1 MGGFF
6 CLCCHSFKIQRWQ
19 SAKIFLELIAG
30 FALLIKMVSLRK
42 KLRLHTTQRKKVGLS
57 PGALIHVGEKRTEPV
72 KITLFDY
79 DQHEYVE
86 QELMSIEE
94 ALAYKEKHTVTW
106 LNLDGIHDV
115 EILRKVGEHYHIHPL
130 VLEDVLNTGQ
140 RPKIE
145 NYDGYLFIV
154 TKMLT
159 YNEETKLF
167 QRENVS
173 IILGQQFVFT
183 FQEKEGDV
191 LRLIRERIRADDS
204 RMRRSGPDYL
214 VYRIL
219 DTIVDHYFIVL
230 EKYGD
235 RIEELEVEVM
245 EDPDEETLNQIH
257 QLKRELLLLRKPIW
271 PMREVLNNVQR
282 TESKLVEKDTRIFLR
297 DIYDH
302 IVQITDTI
310 DNFRELVSGLLDIY
324 LSNVSNRMN
333 EVMKVLTIIATIFI
347 PLTFLAGVYGMNFE
361 YMPEL
366 KWRWGYFAVW
376 GIMVILGLFMFGF
389 FKKKKWF

>member
-1 MGGFF
+1 M
-6 CLCCHSFKIQRWQ
+6 
-19 SAKIFLELIAG
+19 AK
-30 FALLIKMVSLRK
+30 LRR

-57 PGALIHVGEKRTEPV
+57 PGTLVHVGEARTDPV

-79 DQHEYVE
+79 DKQEYVE
-86 QELMSIEE
+86 KELTSIEE
-94 ALAYKEKHTVTW
+94 AFAYKETHSVTW

-115 EILRKVGEHYHIHPL
+115 EMLRKVGDHYQIHPL

-145 NYDGYLFIV
+145 SYDGYLFIV

-159 YNEETKLF
+159 YSEEANSF

-173 IILGQQFVFT
+173 IILGEQFVFT

-191 LRLIRERIRADDS
+191 LRLIRERIRNQDS
-204 RMRRSGPDYL
+204 RVRRSGPDYL

-235 RIEELEVEVM
+235 RIEALEVEVM
-245 EDPDEETLNQIH
+245 EDPDEETLHQIH

-271 PMREVLNNVQR
+271 PMRDVLNNFQR

-302 IVQITDTI
+302 IIQITDTI

-347 PLTFLAGVYGMNFE
+347 PLTFLAGIYGMNFQ

-366 KWRWGYFAVW
+366 TWRWGYFAVW
-376 GIMVILGLFMFGF
+376 AIMVVVGIIMFGF
-389 FKKKKWF
+389 FKKKKWL